1 MEIIQLLE
9 KLFPI
14 CRSITGNGVRQT
26 LNILSELAPIKQL
39 EFPTGIQVFDWIIPK
54 EWNIKDAY
62 IKDKQGNKLVD
73 FKENNLH
80 VLGYSVPINKK
91 VSKQELLSHIIT
103 LPDMPDAIP
112 YATSYYKE
120 RWGFCIEHKRLEN
133 FIDDEYEVCI
143 DSKLEEGFLT
153 IGEGYIQGKIEDEI
167 LLSTYVCH
175 PSMANN
181 ELSGPVVQTFLY
193 KYLLSKK
200 SDLNYSYRFLYV
212 PETIGSITY
221 LAHYGDV
228 LKQKVKAGYVITCIG
243 NDAPFTYKK
252 SKQGDSLSDRA
263 AINVLKSYNKEFN
276 ILDWFPWGSDE
287 RQYCSS
293 GFNLPVGSLMCSLYG
308 TYKEYHTSLD
318 NLDFISEQAIK
329 NSIQTY
335 IDIIESIETNEI
347 YINTN
352 PHCEPQLGKRGLY
365 PNLGSQKSYES
376 YIKKIQWLLALSD
389 GKHDVIDIA
398 EKLNLPAKD
407 FKDEINKLIEAGLL
421 ERYSRK

>member
-14 CRSITGNGVRQT
+14 CRSITGNGIRET

-120 RWGFCIEHKRLEN
+120 RWGFCIEHKKLEN

-153 IGEGYIQGKIEDEI
+153 IGEGYIQGKTEDEI

-293 GFNLPVGSLMCSLYG
+293 GFNLPIGSLMRSLYG

>member
-153 IGEGYIQGKIEDEI
+153 IGEGYI
-167 LLSTYVCH
+167 H
-175 PSMANN
+175 RRM
-181 ELSGPVVQTFLY
+181 
-193 KYLLSKK
+193 
-200 SDLNYSYRFLYV
+200 
-212 PETIGSITY
+212 
-221 LAHYGDV
+221 
-228 LKQKVKAGYVITCIG
+228 
-243 NDAPFTYKK
+243 
-252 SKQGDSLSDRA
+252 
-263 AINVLKSYNKEFN
+263 
-276 ILDWFPWGSDE
+276 
-287 RQYCSS
+287 
-293 GFNLPVGSLMCSLYG
+293 
-308 TYKEYHTSLD
+308 
-318 NLDFISEQAIK
+318 
-329 NSIQTY
+329 TY
-335 IDIIESIETNEI
+335 I
-347 YINTN
+347 
-352 PHCEPQLGKRGLY
+352 G
-365 PNLGSQKSYES
+365 
-376 YIKKIQWLLALSD
+376 
-389 GKHDVIDIA
+389 
-398 EKLNLPAKD
+398 
-407 FKDEINKLIEAGLL
+407 
-421 ERYSRK
+421 